1 MVLQLTIGSVV
12 VGAVVAVGAVVV
24 VGAVVI
30 GQMLFKHRYQALV
43 IYTYISTSLLCN
55 MMNRRW

>member
-1 MVLQLTIGSVV
+1 MVLQVTIGSVV

-30 GQMLFKHRYQALV
+30 GIMLFKHIYQALV
-43 IYTYISTSLLCN
+43 IYT
-55 MMNRRW
+55 